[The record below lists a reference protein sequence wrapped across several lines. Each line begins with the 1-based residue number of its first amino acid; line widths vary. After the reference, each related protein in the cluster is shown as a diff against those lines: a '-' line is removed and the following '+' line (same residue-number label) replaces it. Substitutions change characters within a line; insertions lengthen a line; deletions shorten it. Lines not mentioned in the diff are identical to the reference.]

1 MIRSQEAERVAALS
15 ERLRLARD
23 PAQEPLNLEP
33 WLDVVRAWQGG
44 RLARSFAD
52 LAAQPRYETATAYF
66 LHDLYGTHDMSWRAR
81 DLGRMLPTLT
91 RWLPQPVLRTLGDAI
106 ELDLVSHQFDLSMA
120 GTLRAIG
127 GAALVLDLDTYG
139 RAYRATGTPET
150 RGRQIDLIVDL
161 GRDLDRVVRL
171 PMIAGVLRIAR
182 APALAAGLGEMHAFL
197 ERGYAAFRSMRGADE
212 FLAVVATRERAAMRR
227 LFASDPDPF
236 RSA

>member
-15 ERLRLARD
+15 DRLRLARD
-23 PAQEPLNLEP
+23 PQQEPLNLEP
-33 WLDVVRAWQGG
+33 WLEVLRAWQGA

-52 LAAQPRYETATAYF
+52 LAAQPRYQVATGYF
-66 LHDLYGTHDMSWRAR
+66 LADLYGAHDLAWRAR
-81 DLGRMLPTLT
+81 DLNRMLPTLA
-91 RWLPQPVLRTLGDAI
+91 RWLPQPVLRTVGDAI
-106 ELDLVSHQFDLSMA
+106 ELDLVSHQFDLAMSGA
-120 GTLRAIG
+120 LRAIG
-127 GAALVLDLDTYG
+127 GTGLELDQGLYA

-212 FLAVVATRERAAMRR
+212 FLAEVATRERAAMRR

-236 RSA
+236 RPP